1 MFNNQNQN
9 GIHLEINQMFND
21 IKLSDVIT
29 LDKSVNTNFTKY
41 STSVEMVNNDD
52 FSIMKEHIEA
62 DISQKIGR
70 KCIKNIMENSRC
82 EYLNLTKYPNYVEL
96 DREATDELIRYII
109 DSGYKKCILSSM
121 LAACIQDN
129 VSFNFKI
136 LPKGQSTI
144 NGADIYSIGLISDI
158 ELYVDPYMR
167 YDDNTIILL
176 NEIRLNVDFI
186 DSIISNEASFCPRI
200 VIDFSMFSNCDSLV
214 CYVLEKKGSP
224 TYLKYI
230 SYLRNQKIDD
240 ILND

>member
-41 STSVEMVNNDD
+41 STSVEMANNDD

-129 VSFNFKI
+129 VSFNLKK

>member
-41 STSVEMVNNDD
+41 STSVEMTNNDD

-129 VSFNFKI
+129 VSFNLKK

>member
-41 STSVEMVNNDD
+41 STSVEMANNDD
-52 FSIMKEHIEA
+52 FSIMKEHIES

-70 KCIKNIMENSRC
+70 KCIKNIMENSRY

-129 VSFNFKI
+129 VSFNLKK

>member
-41 STSVEMVNNDD
+41 STSVEMANNDD

-129 VSFNFKI
+129 VSFNLKK

-200 VIDFSMFSNCDSLV
+200 VIDFSMFSNCDYLV

>member
-29 LDKSVNTNFTKY
+29 LDKSVNTNLTKY
-41 STSVEMVNNDD
+41 STSVEMANNDD

-129 VSFNFKI
+129 VSFNLKK

-144 NGADIYSIGLISDI
+144 NGVDIYSIGLISDI

>member
-41 STSVEMVNNDD
+41 STSVEMANNDD

-129 VSFNFKI
+129 VSFNLKK

-186 DSIISNEASFCPRI
+186 DSKISNDASFCPRI